1 MPDQKVTV
9 QETHKF
15 DFEQAVA
22 EAKRDYPKETKE
34 IVFINTSSP
43 DLYQQLDK
51 FRIEAK
57 LTPQQFENLIERAQN
72 QEAVATVMNGHKIIA
87 IPAERS
93 AERGQFPGSQF
104 KSNYF
109 CFQHELGHFVVPK
122 AHGKVD
128 GAREEDWRENAADF
142 FAVTRG
148 IQAGVFDKKDI
159 IDQAT
164 NRSMSSLL
172 SYGDIHH
179 ITTMTLDAVAINPKN
194 IDFLSLS
201 KDDIKNVAMQHANA
215 FEFKSGTHSQFSDM
229 MSAGKKVFDL
239 EDKSEA
245 IKIRL
250 NILHDICRDAPAN
263 SQAFYLAAR
272 ILDKVMEVGAVT
284 NGKESIKIDTS
295 GDEWKKTRDII
306 AEKSG
311 DRDIG
316 GKKALETS
324 SFVKTDAKEQGFV
337 SLVRN
342 KIKPLKI

>member
-1 MPDQKVTV
+1 MPDQKVTG
-9 QETHKF
+9 QETQKF
-15 DFEQAVA
+15 DFDQAVA
-22 EAKRDYPKETKE
+22 EAKRDYPKETKD

-43 DLYQQLDK
+43 DFYQQLDA

-57 LTPQQFENLIERAQN
+57 LSPQQFENLITRAQN
-72 QEAVATVMNGHKIIA
+72 KEAVATVMNGHKIVA
-87 IPAERS
+87 VPADREAS
-93 AERGQFPGSQF
+93 LGQFPDSQY
-104 KSNYF
+104 KSSYF

-122 AHGKVD
+122 AHGKVE

-164 NRSMSSLL
+164 NRSMSALL
-172 SYGDIHH
+172 SFGDINH
-179 ITTMTLDAVAINPKN
+179 ITTMTLDAVAINPKS

-201 KDDIKNVAMQHANA
+201 KGDIKAVSMQHANA
-215 FEFKSGTHSQFSDM
+215 FEFNAKTHSQFSDM
-229 MSAGKKVFDL
+229 MSAGKSVFDND
-239 EDKSEA
+239 DKEQA
-245 IKIRL
+245 VKTRL

-263 SQAFYLAAR
+263 SQSFYLAAR
-272 ILDKVMEVGAVT
+272 ILDKVMELGAVT
-284 NGKESIKIDTS
+284 NGKESVKIDTS

-306 AEKSG
+306 AEKTG

-316 GKKALETS
+316 GKKALESS
-324 SFVKTDAKEQGFV
+324 SFLKPEAKQQGFV